1 METAVLARQPR
12 SAPTAPPRLHP
23 GGRALA
29 ELGLS
34 PRELEIAR
42 LICRGLSNKEI
53 AQFLQISHHTVSAH
67 IRRIFDKLQINR
79 RTHLAVYVA
88 ERLRP
93 NRSRSG

>member
-1 METAVLARQPR
+1 METAVLVRQPR
-12 SAPTAPPRLHP
+12 SGPSVPPQDHP
-23 GGRALA
+23 GSRPLSD
-29 ELGLS
+29 LGLS

-79 RTHLAVYVA
+79 HAHLAVFVA
-88 ERLRP
+88 ERLHTG
-93 NRSRSG
+93 RSR